1 VLWKFNDAGGEG
13 VTVPV
18 KVRTVVPNKLIRFL
32 WAASEGIYDP
42 KTGSMPRPGGYDN
55 TVEMHFEALSER
67 ETLVRIV
74 EGSWRSTPE
83 GLQGSYQNCQGWTNM
98 SCCLK
103 AYLEYGINLRR
114 GAF

>member
-1 VLWKFNDAGGEG
+1 MLWKFNDEG
-13 VTVPV
+13 REAVTVPV

-67 ETLVRIV
+67 ETLARIV

-83 GLQGSYQNCQGWTNM
+83 GLQSSYQNCPG
-98 SCCLK
+98 
-103 AYLEYGINLRR
+103 
-114 GAF
+114 